1 MTTIK
6 ELRPRGRPRGFDPE
20 EAVALAQ
27 QLFHARGYDGVS
39 VADLTTALGIKAPS
53 FYAAFGSKLG
63 LYERVIQRYGATDAV
78 PLAPLLRP
86 DRPVAESLAAVLEEA
101 ARRYAAHP
109 AATGCLVLEGTHCN
123 DRDAREAAT
132 AQRTAAERAIH
143 DYIAARHPA
152 EAERLT
158 DFMAATMTGLSAKAR
173 SGQGVERLLATAR
186 LAAAAIAAVLEGP
199 AAPRARPAGAAAG
212 AAAVRATTRP
222 RPAAPR
228 A

>member
-1 MTTIK
+1 MTISK
-6 ELRPRGRPRGFDPE
+6 EVRPRGRPRGFDPE

-27 QLFHARGYDGVS
+27 ELFHARGYDGVS

-63 LYERVIQRYGATDAV
+63 LYQRVIERYGGTDAI
-78 PLAPLLRP
+78 PLAQLLRP
-86 DRPVAESLAAVLEEA
+86 DRPVAECLAAVLEDA

-109 AATGCLVLEGTHCN
+109 AATGCLVLEGTRCN
-123 DRDAREAAT
+123 DREAREAAS
-132 AQRTAAERAIH
+132 AQRNAAEAVIH

-158 DFMAATMTGLSAKAR
+158 DFMATTMSGLSARAR
-173 SGQGVERLLATAR
+173 GGQGLERLLATAR
-186 LAAAAIAAVLEGP
+186 LGAAAITEALRGGE
-199 AAPRARPAGAAAG
+199 APVGGAAAG
-212 AAAVRATTRP
+212 AASGRATKRP

>member
-1 MTTIK
+1 VTISK
-6 ELRPRGRPRGFDPE
+6 EVRPRGRPRGFDPA

-27 QLFHARGYDGVS
+27 ELFHARGYDGVS

-63 LYERVIQRYGATDAV
+63 LYQRVIERYGGTDAI
-78 PLAPLLRP
+78 PLAQLLRP
-86 DRPVAESLAAVLEEA
+86 DRPVAECLAAVLEDA

-123 DRDAREAAT
+123 DRVAREAAA
-132 AQRTAAERAIH
+132 AQRNAAERAIH

-158 DFMAATMTGLSAKAR
+158 DFMATTMTGLSARAR
-173 SGQGVERLLATAR
+173 SGQEVERLLETAR
-186 LAAAAIAAVLEGP
+186 LGAAAISEVLRGGE
-199 AAPRARPAGAAAG
+199 APPAGAAAG
-212 AAAVRATTRP
+212 RAATRQ